1 MAVVVDDA
9 LQNVTHIVRGAD
21 LIDSTPRQLY
31 LQHLLDFTLTDFNKI
46 SYAHLPI
53 ATNVVGEKLSKQTL
67 AEPINMHLAE
77 QTLFNALVF
86 LGQNSPNDI
95 KNATLEQTW
104 RWAISNRRLNN
115 VLKTKHIVTIN

>member
-46 SYAHLPI
+46 SYGHLSI

-86 LGQNSPNDI
+86 LGQNSPDDI
-95 KNATLEQTW
+95 KKRHVRT
-104 RWAISNRRLNN
+104 N
-115 VLKTKHIVTIN
+115 VALGNKQ